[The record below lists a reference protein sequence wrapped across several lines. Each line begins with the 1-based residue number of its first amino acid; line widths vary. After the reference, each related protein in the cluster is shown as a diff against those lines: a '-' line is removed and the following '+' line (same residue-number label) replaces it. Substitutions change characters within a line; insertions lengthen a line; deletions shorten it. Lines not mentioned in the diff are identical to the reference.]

1 MKNILAAGICLSL
14 VFSLMA
20 FQPAEGENF
29 KVYMPFLIREGNQAV
44 WLVKMKGPADKP
56 ALEVMATANQ

>member
-1 MKNILAAGICLSL
+1 MKNSLAAGLCLSL

-20 FQPAEGENF
+20 FQPNEGENF

-44 WLVKMKGPADKP
+44 WLVKM
-56 ALEVMATANQ
+56 